1 MSHHVALEA
10 MKLGVCLELQYDGY
24 SRLVEVH
31 AVGLSPKDNIC
42 MRVFQVGGG
51 SASNEPIG
59 WKMMTIDKAFT
70 IHLSEVPSAAPRDG
84 YRPGDRGMLEIYG
97 EL

>member
-1 MSHHVALEA
+1 MQS
-10 MKLGVCLELQYDGY
+10 GVCLELQYDGY

-31 AVGLSPKDNIC
+31 AVGESRKGNIC

-51 SASNEPIG
+51 SVSGETVG
-59 WKMMTIDKAFT
+59 WKLMTIDKAYT
-70 IHLSEVPSAAPRDG
+70 VHLTTTPSEAPRQG
-84 YRPGDRGMLEIYG
+84 YARGDRGMTVIYG

>member
-1 MSHHVALEA
+1 M
-10 MKLGVCLELQYDGY
+10 CLNLQYDGY

-31 AVGLSPKDNIC
+31 AVGKTTKGNVA

-51 SASNEPIG
+51 SVSGETFG
-59 WKMMTIDKAFT
+59 WKLMTIDKSYSLHIT
-70 IHLSEVPSAAPRDG
+70 TTPSEAPRPG
-84 YRPGDRGMLEIYG
+84 YVRGDRGMADIYG